1 MIALGGQRFVGARV
15 RAGTDGGVFDPHAI
29 VRRGKLPGARQPHG
43 RARRPRPVAG
53 LTRRPSLGSVRA
65 SRTNGGRMMSDETF
79 VALGEDYPELRN
91 SVRRICAQYPGTYW
105 SGLEDKEAYPT
116 EFVDELTRAGFLGA
130 LIPEE
135 YGGSGLPLRA
145 AAVILEEINASGCV
159 ASQGHAQ
166 MYIMGTLLRHGSE
179 AQKRRYL
186 PEIAAGRIRLQAFGV
201 TEPTTGSD
209 TTQLKTRAVRD
220 GDSYMVT
227 GQKVWT
233 SRAMHSDMMLLLART
248 ASADQVKKRSDG
260 LSVFLIDMTAK
271 NTGTGL
277 EVRPI
282 KAMINHNTTEVF
294 FDNFRIP
301 ADSLIG
307 EEGKGFRYILDG
319 MNAERILVA
328 SEAVGDGRWFVKKA
342 TQYAKDRV
350 VFGAPIG
357 KNQGVQF
364 PIARAWAELEA
375 ADMICRRAAALFDN
389 GQECGADANIAKLL
403 ASEAAWKAADTAMQ
417 TFGGFSYAREYEIER
432 KWREVR
438 LYQIAPISTNLI
450 LGYVGQHVLGMP
462 RSY

>member
-1 MIALGGQRFVGARV
+1 MIALR
-15 RAGTDGGVFDPHAI
+15 GTSTTSTIRLNALYQWFDPASI
-29 VRRGKLPGARQPHG
+29 VGQLPFDRI
-43 RARRPRPVAG
+43 
-53 LTRRPSLGSVRA
+53 
-65 SRTNGGRMMSDETF
+65 NGDSFMPDANHVSEETF
-79 VALGEDYPELRN
+79 VALGEDYPELRE
-91 SVRRICAQYPGTYW
+91 SVRKICARYPGSYW
-105 SGLEDKEAYPT
+105 SALEDIEAYPT
-116 EFVDELTRAGFLGA
+116 AFVNELTEAGFLAA

-145 AAVILEEINASGCV
+145 AAVILEEINAFGCV

-179 AQKRRYL
+179 AQKRKYL

-209 TTQLKTRAVRD
+209 TTQLKTRAVRE
-220 GDSYMVT
+220 GDSYVVT

-248 ASADQVKKRSDG
+248 TSADQVKKRSDG

-271 NTGTGL
+271 NSGQGL

-307 EEGKGFRYILDG
+307 EEGRGFRYILDG

-328 SEAVGDGRWFVKKA
+328 SEAVGDGRWFVRKA
-342 TQYAKDRV
+342 TQYAKDRI

-357 KNQGVQF
+357 KNQAVQF

-375 ADMICRRAAALFDN
+375 ADMVCRRAAALFDN
-389 GQECGADANIAKLL
+389 GRECGADANIAKLL

-417 TFGGFSYAREYEIER
+417 TFGGFAYAREYEIER